1 MTRIEFFNPA
11 DRIEGFCCA
20 GHSGYGEEGT
30 DIVCAIVS
38 AAVNLAITTIVDVM
52 GVTAKVKVKEDEA
65 RVTLKLPASCE
76 EHEDAVQDLLAG
88 LMLTLCGA
96 RDDYPD
102 YIEVMEV

>member
-1 MTRIEFFNPA
+1 MTRIEFFNPGG
-11 DRIEGFCCA
+11 RVEGFCCA

-38 AAVNLAITTIVDVM
+38 AAVNLAVTTIVDVM
-52 GVTAKVKVKEDEA
+52 GVKAKVKVKEDEA
-65 RVTLKLPASCE
+65 RITLKLPASCE
-76 EHEDAVQDLLAG
+76 EQEETAQTILAG
-88 LMLTLCGA
+88 LMLYLCSL